1 MQQIKLK
8 YIDWD
13 RTATN
18 LKLLRN
24 DNINL
29 RRYVCSSL
37 NLDKGECDGRC
48 ETCKYDMD
56 NSISQKELARVF
68 NVSDSMIINW
78 ENGKSR
84 PALEYLIF
92 YSEICRI
99 SLYDVIVFAG

>member
-1 MQQIKLK
+1 MEQIKLR

-13 RTATN
+13 KTATN

-29 RRYVCSSL
+29 RRYVCNAL
-37 NLDKGECDGRC
+37 TADKATCGGNC
-48 ETCKYDMD
+48 EDCKFEMD
-56 NSISQKELARVF
+56 DSISQKELAKVF
-68 NVSDSMIINW
+68 NVSDNMVINW

-92 YSEICRI
+92 YSEICKI
-99 SLYDVIVFAG
+99 NLYDVIVFA

>member
-1 MQQIKLK
+1 MENVKIR

-13 RTATN
+13 KTATN

-29 RRYVCSSL
+29 RRYVCAQL
-37 NLDKGECDGRC
+37 NLDKGNCGGNC

-56 NSISQKELARVF
+56 NSISQKELAAVF
-68 NVSDSMIINW
+68 KVSDSMIINW

-92 YSEICRI
+92 YSEICKI
-99 SLYDVIVFAG
+99 GLYDVIVFA